1 MAFIRSVEIL
11 KEINTVF
18 EPGDFNY
25 GLMESSA
32 KSTSTSCN
40 RSSTS
45 TARSLWWPLMAMGVL
60 PILMILGK

>member
-18 EPGDFNY
+18 EEILNY